1 MSRSGAVWYHEK
13 KRPALGK
20 NAGRR
25 IGEINM
31 SQDQGGRNYRYTQ
44 NRELSWLRFNRR
56 VLEEAGDGAVPL
68 LERLKFISIF
78 TSNLDEFFMVRVGNL
93 FDLSLVSPGQI
104 DNKTGETPMEQL
116 EAVYSVIPGLIEMKN
131 QLYADV
137 AALLREKGVCD
148 LEMDELS
155 PEERR
160 YVSSYYKARILP
172 VLSPQ
177 IVDSRH
183 PFPHLANKAL
193 YIAALLRSRK
203 GNASLGFVPVPP
215 NLPAFLNMPGDP
227 GRFIRMETVIHHYA
241 LSLFGE
247 YKPESSCVL
256 CATRNAD
263 LSFDKELLEDN
274 LSSGEDL
281 RSSMSK
287 LLKKRASLSVVRL
300 EFSKKIGGEFLKLL
314 KSRVGVE
321 NRQIYFGQAPL
332 DMKYV
337 FALISS
343 LPETTSAPLTFPPY
357 QPRWPEDLDE
367 KSSIIEQVRRKDKLL
382 FFPFDGVDPFLKLLS
397 EAAERPDV
405 ISIRITIYRLASSSK
420 IAHILC
426 KAAEN
431 GKEVI
436 VLMELRARFDEAN
449 NISWSR
455 LLEDSGCQV
464 IYGVEDY
471 KCHSKICLI
480 TMRKGD
486 KLSYITQIGTGN
498 YNERT
503 NEMYTDLSLMTA
515 NEQIGLDGT
524 VFFQNM
530 LVGNLE
536 GTYRHLLVAPAG
548 LKPRLLELIDSE
560 IAKGPEGCI
569 RIKAN
574 ALTER
579 DMIDKLA
586 EASRA
591 GVQIQMVLRGICC
604 LRPGIAGQTENVHV
618 ASIVGRFLEHGRI
631 YCFGRGKTARLY
643 IASADLMTRNLTRR
657 VEIACPIY
665 DSEVRGQ
672 LLWILHTQLEDNV
685 KASSLLPDGSYCRKT
700 NSLAPRSSQE
710 TFMKKTIHRTC
721 PVPAERPRGLHRLFG
736 GLRNRGGRQET

>member
-1 MSRSGAVWYHEK
+1 
-13 KRPALGK
+13 
-20 NAGRR
+20 
-25 IGEINM
+25 M
-31 SQDQGGRNYRYTQ
+31 SQEGRSCRCTQ

-56 VLEEAGDGAVPL
+56 VLEEAGDEATPL

-93 FDLSLVSPGQI
+93 FDLSLVSPEQT
-104 DNKTGETPMEQL
+104 DNKTGETPLEQL
-116 EAVYSVIPGLIEMKN
+116 EAVYGVIPGLIEIKN
-131 QLYADV
+131 RLYADV
-137 AALLREKGVCD
+137 ADLLREKGICD
-148 LEMDELS
+148 LEMEELT
-155 PEERR
+155 PEEKR
-160 YVSSYYKARILP
+160 YVSAYYKARILP

-193 YIAALLRSRK
+193 YIAALLRNRK

-215 NLPAFLNMPGDP
+215 KLPAFLNMPGDP
-227 GRFIRMETVIHHYA
+227 GRFIRMETVIHHYG
-241 LSLFGE
+241 LTLFGE
-247 YKPESSCVL
+247 FKPEASCVL

-263 LSFDKELLEDN
+263 LSFDKELLDDN
-274 LSSGEDL
+274 LSTSEDL
-281 RSSMSK
+281 RSRMSK

-300 EFSKKIGGEFLKLL
+300 ELSKKIGGEFLKLL
-314 KSRVGVE
+314 KSRVRVE
-321 NRQIYFGQAPL
+321 NRQVYFGQAPL

-337 FALISS
+337 FDLVRS
-343 LPETTSAPLTFPPY
+343 LPEAVSAPLAFAPY

-367 KSSIIEQVRRKDKLL
+367 RDSIIEQVRRKDKLL
-382 FFPFDGVDPFLKLLS
+382 FFPFDGVDPFLKLLG

-480 TMRKGD
+480 TLRKGD

-503 NEMYTDLSLMTA
+503 NAQYTDLSLMTA
-515 NEQIGLDGT
+515 DEQIGLDGT

-536 GTYRHLLVAPAG
+536 GVYRHLLVAPAG
-548 LKPRLLELIDSE
+548 LKSRLLRLIDGE
-560 IAKGPEGCI
+560 IAKGPEGFIC
-569 RIKAN
+569 IKAN

-579 DMIDKLA
+579 EVIDKLA

-591 GVQIQMVLRGICC
+591 GVHIQMILRGICC
-604 LRPGIAGQTENVHV
+604 LRPGIAGETENVHV
-618 ASIVGRFLEHGRI
+618 TSIVGRYLEHGRI
-631 YCFGRGKTARLY
+631 YCFGRGKNARLY
-643 IASADLMTRNLTRR
+643 ISSADLMTRNLTRR

-685 KASSLLPDGSYCRKT
+685 KASSLLPDGSYCRKAG
-700 NSLAPRSSQE
+700 SLPPVSSQE
-710 TFMKKTIHRTC
+710 IFMERSVHKPC
-721 PVPAERPRGLHRLFG
+721 QPQPERPRGLHRLFG
-736 GLRNRGGRQET
+736 GLRGRGGRLEN

>member
-1 MSRSGAVWYHEK
+1 MAMDQKQGAN
-13 KRPALGK
+13 P
-20 NAGRR
+20 
-25 IGEINM
+25 
-31 SQDQGGRNYRYTQ
+31 YRYTQ

-56 VLEEAGDGAVPL
+56 VLEEAGDEATPL

-78 TSNLDEFFMVRVGNL
+78 TSNLDEFFMVRVGGL

-116 EAVYSVIPGLIEMKN
+116 QEIYHVIPGLIEIKD
-131 QLYADV
+131 QLYGNV
-137 AALLREKGVCD
+137 AALLRKQGICD
-148 LEMDELS
+148 LEMEELT
-155 PEERR
+155 PEEKR
-160 YVSSYYKARILP
+160 YVSTYYKARILP

-193 YIAALLRSRK
+193 YVAALLRNRK
-203 GNASLGFVPVPP
+203 GSASLGFVPVPGS
-215 NLPAFLNMPGDP
+215 LPAFLNMPGDP
-227 GRFIRMETVIHHYA
+227 GRFVRMETILHHYA

-247 YKPESSCVL
+247 YKPEASCIL

-263 LSFDKELLEDN
+263 LSFDKELPAEGGD
-274 LSSGEDL
+274 EDL

-300 EFSKKIGGEFLKLL
+300 ELSKKIGGEFLKLL
-314 KSRVGVE
+314 KSRVRVE
-321 NRQIYFGQAPL
+321 SRQVYFDEAPL

-337 FALISS
+337 FDLIKS
-343 LPETTSAPLTFPPY
+343 LPAERAALLSFSPY
-357 QPRWPEDLDE
+357 QGRWSEDLDE
-367 KSSIIEQVRRKDKLL
+367 SGSMIEQVQQKDRLL
-382 FFPFDGVDPFLKLLS
+382 FFPFDSVDPFLKLLR

-405 ISIRITIYRLASSSK
+405 LSIRITIYRLASSSK

-431 GKEVI
+431 GKEVT

-455 LLEDSGCQV
+455 LLEDAGCQV

-480 TMRKGD
+480 TMRRGD

-503 NEMYTDLSLMTA
+503 NTQYTDLSLMTA
-515 NEQIGLDGT
+515 SRQIGLDGT
-524 VFFQNM
+524 AFFRNM

-536 GTYRHLLVAPAG
+536 GEYQHLLVAPEG
-548 LKPRLLELIDSE
+548 LKPQLLALIDEE
-560 IAKGPEGCI
+560 IAKGSDGYI

-579 DMIDKLA
+579 EIMDKLA

-591 GVQIQMVLRGICC
+591 GVYIHMILRGICC
-604 LRPGIAGQTENVHV
+604 LRPGIAAQTENFHV
-618 ASIVGRFLEHGRI
+618 TSIVGRFLEHGRI
-631 YCFGRGKTARLY
+631 YCFGRGKEAKLF

-665 DSEVRGQ
+665 DPEIKEQ
-672 LLWILHTQLEDNV
+672 LMWILRTQMEDNV
-685 KASSLLPDGSYCRKT
+685 KASSLLSDGSYCRKV
-700 NSLAPRSSQE
+700 NSLAPCNSQE
-710 TFMKKTIHRTC
+710 VFMGKTIHKSA
-721 PVPAERPRGLHRLFG
+721 PPPLERPKSRGLHRLFG
-736 GLRNRGGRQET
+736 GLRGRGGRNGSY